1 MAPDAA
7 DLVIASMR
15 RRHLPAVLAIE
26 EQVQSRPWSERIF
39 QTELGRPNRCYL
51 VARHGVDVVGFAG
64 ALLVVDEAHV
74 TNVAVDPSWH
84 RRAVATHLLLRLC
97 RTAAERGARN
107 LTLEVRMGN
116 TGAQALYRRFGFAP
130 GGVRKAYYP
139 DNREDALVM
148 WAHDIDLPAYRERL
162 AEIERAAGRVV
173 IEHTVGPDRT
183 AAASA
188 SASAPVRSHPA
199 AGRMGEP

>member
-1 MAPDAA
+1 MDPAAA
-7 DLVIASMR
+7 DLVIAPMR

-26 EQVQSRPWSERIF
+26 EQVQPRPWSERIF
-39 QTELGRPNRCYL
+39 RSELGQQNRCYL
-51 VARHGVDVVGFAG
+51 VARQGANVVGFAG
-64 ALLVVDEAHV
+64 VLLVLDEGHV

-84 RRAVATHLLLRLC
+84 RRAVATSLLVRLC

-107 LTLEVRMGN
+107 LTLEVRMSN
-116 TGAQALYRRFGFAP
+116 DGAQALYRRFGFAP

-148 WAHDIDLPAYRERL
+148 WAHDIDLPSYAERL
-162 AEIERAAGRVV
+162 AEIERAAGPAV
-173 IEHTVGPDRT
+173 IESLDGVEVD
-183 AAASA
+183 AAPAG
-188 SASAPVRSHPA
+188 VRSHPA

>member
-1 MAPDAA
+1 MIAP
-7 DLVIASMR
+7 MR

-26 EQVQSRPWSERIF
+26 EQVQPRPWSERIF
-39 QTELGRPNRCYL
+39 RSELGQPNRCYL
-51 VARHGVDVVGFAG
+51 VARQGANVVGFAG
-64 ALLVVDEAHV
+64 VLLVLDEGHV

-84 RRAVATHLLLRLC
+84 RRAVATSLLVRLC

-107 LTLEVRMGN
+107 LTLEVRMSN
-116 TGAQALYRRFGFAP
+116 DGAQALYRRFGFAP

-148 WAHDIDLPAYRERL
+148 WAHDIDLPSYAERL
-162 AEIERAAGRVV
+162 AEIERAAGPAV
-173 IEHTVGPDRT
+173 IESLDGVEVD
-183 AAASA
+183 AAPAG
-188 SASAPVRSHPA
+188 VRSHPA

>member
-1 MAPDAA
+1 MDLAPGN
-7 DLVIASMR
+7 LVIAPMR

-26 EQVQSRPWSERIF
+26 EQVQPRPWSERIF
-39 QTELGRPNRCYL
+39 RSELGQPNRCYL
-51 VARHGVDVVGFAG
+51 VARQGANVVGFAG
-64 ALLVVDEAHV
+64 VLLVLDEGHV

-84 RRAVATHLLLRLC
+84 RRAVATSLLVRLC

-107 LTLEVRMGN
+107 LTLEVRMSN
-116 TGAQALYRRFGFAP
+116 DGAQALYRRFGFAP

-148 WAHDIDLPAYRERL
+148 WAHDIDLPPYAERL
-162 AEIERAAGRVV
+162 ADIERAAGPVAAEPADGV
-173 IEHTVGPDRT
+173 EHADT
-183 AAASA
+183 APAG
-188 SASAPVRSHPA
+188 VRSHPA

>member
-1 MAPDAA
+1 MDLAPGN
-7 DLVIASMR
+7 LVIAPMR

-26 EQVQSRPWSERIF
+26 EQVQPRPWSERIF
-39 QTELGRPNRCYL
+39 RSELGQPNRCYL
-51 VARHGVDVVGFAG
+51 VARQGANVVGFAG
-64 ALLVVDEAHV
+64 VLLVLDEGHV

-84 RRAVATHLLLRLC
+84 RRAVATSLLVRLC

-107 LTLEVRMGN
+107 LTLEVRMSN
-116 TGAQALYRRFGFAP
+116 DGAQALYRRFGFAP

-148 WAHDIDLPAYRERL
+148 WAHDIDLPSYAERL
-162 AEIERAAGRVV
+162 AEIERAAGPAV
-173 IEHTVGPDRT
+173 IESLDGVEVD
-183 AAASA
+183 AAPAG
-188 SASAPVRSHPA
+188 VRSHPA

>member
-1 MAPDAA
+1 MDLAAA
-7 DLVIASMR
+7 DLVIAPMR

-26 EQVQSRPWSERIF
+26 EQVQPRPWSERIF
-39 QTELGRPNRCYL
+39 QSELGQPNRCYL
-51 VARHGVDVVGFAG
+51 VAHHGAAVVGFAG
-64 ALLVVDEAHV
+64 VLLVVDEGHV

-84 RRAVATHLLLRLC
+84 RRAVATSLLLRLC

-107 LTLEVRMGN
+107 LTLEVRMSN
-116 TGAQALYRRFGFAP
+116 DGAQALYRRFGFAP

-148 WAHDIDLPAYRERL
+148 WAHDIDLPPYAERL
-162 AEIERAAGRVV
+162 ADIERAAGRVV
-173 IEHTVGPDRT
+173 AEPPDGVEHADP
-183 AAASA
+183 
-188 SASAPVRSHPA
+188 APAGVRSHPA